1 MSKFISAVENDVQDR
16 SSIAWNRLC
25 EYIDIVSDEKH
36 DECAPLELIGE
47 GLFSEIFTLPES
59 ISKLTKVKKVW
70 LYGSKLKRIPPEI
83 GQMESLEYLDIYTSY
98 NLFWLPYEIT
108 KCRNLIDTRASTRV
122 FYGNS
127 KNRKGF
133 PRLRANSI
141 KSDSDQVNCSVCG
154 IEIPYETPDQYWI
167 SLKVATD
174 VFPLLVNVCS
184 RLWKDNLPTPAEN
197 HVQIP
202 HKGGHQIP
210 DKETLAK
217 YQLKEELRRKEYAE
231 KMKNDNGNIGELKLI
246 KLIRKIWEK

>member
-1 MSKFISAVENDVQDR
+1 MSKFISAVENNIQDVG
-16 SSIAWNRLC
+16 SLAWNRLC
-25 EYIDIVSDEKH
+25 EYVDIVADEKR
-36 DECAPLELIGE
+36 EEFSPVEYIGE
-47 GLFSEIFTLPES
+47 DNFSEIFTLPET
-59 ISKLTKVKKVW
+59 ISKLTTVKKVW

-108 KCRNLIDTRASTRV
+108 KCKNLIDSRASTRV

-133 PRLRANSI
+133 PRLRDNPI
-141 KSDSDQVNCSVCG
+141 KYDSDRVNCSFCG
-154 IEIPYETPDQYWI
+154 DEIPYETPDQYWI
-167 SLKVATD
+167 TLKVATD

-184 RLWKDNLPTPAEN
+184 KTCKDNLPAPAEN
-197 HVQIP
+197 HVQTP

-217 YQLKEELRRKEYAE
+217 YELKEERRQKEYLE
-231 KMKNDNGNIGELKLI
+231 KLKSNENGFGQVKLLKV
-246 KLIRKIWEK
+246 IRKIWEK